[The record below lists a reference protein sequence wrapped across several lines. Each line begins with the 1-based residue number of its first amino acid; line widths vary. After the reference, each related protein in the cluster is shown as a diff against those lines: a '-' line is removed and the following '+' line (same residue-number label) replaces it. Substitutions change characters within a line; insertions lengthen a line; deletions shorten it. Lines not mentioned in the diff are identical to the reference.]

1 MMKILPGKL
10 IQNLECSMSN
20 HEEAGVHMI
29 CHASLQKKCYVAF
42 VGNDSYVLFLVV
54 YAGVFD

>member
-20 HEEAGVHMI
+20 HEEAGMHI
-29 CHASLQKKCYVAF
+29 CHASLQKKSYVAF

-54 YAGVFD
+54 YDGVFD